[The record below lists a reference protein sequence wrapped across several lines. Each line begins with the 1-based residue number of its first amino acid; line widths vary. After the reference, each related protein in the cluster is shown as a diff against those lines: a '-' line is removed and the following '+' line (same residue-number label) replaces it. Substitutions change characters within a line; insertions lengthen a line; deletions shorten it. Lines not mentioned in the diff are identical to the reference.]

1 MIKFALSFG
10 WILLSIQILAQT
22 AVTVEPEIA
31 INSAF
36 QEYSPAFY
44 ENGLVFIS
52 SNPAVA
58 KEKEADEK
66 TGKSTTSIF
75 LARRGQ
81 DGKLQLPTPF
91 AEALTSQYYD
101 GPLTFSARNDEVFF
115 TRNNIRNGKPYP
127 AKDGKVK
134 LKIYSATKKN
144 YQWTNIKELPFNSD
158 EYDTAHPT
166 ISVDGKRL
174 YFASNRAEGFGG
186 MDLWVSFRQGETWGK
201 PINLGRSVN
210 TPKNE
215 FFPFIHADETLFF
228 ASDGHG
234 GSGGLDLFHTQK
246 TEIGWE
252 KPTNLGESINSDKD
266 DFGLIVD
273 ADMKNGYFSSN
284 RIGGK
289 GDDDIY
295 SFSAPKGLL
304 TKEAP
309 KLNVPT
315 IDVTVSSQDI
325 ESRQVIPNMNVSYTN
340 MADVN
345 NAAILT
351 DEVGNIIG
359 FKTDVGNEYSL
370 EDAQTH
376 ETKVNMGAS
385 GAQILKLPAG
395 RYLFRFEH
403 PDFKP
408 KYIVKTIFQG
418 DRMVLAQPEKRV
430 EEKAMAAVNKTALT
444 TNDKK
449 ELPSNNKKESP
460 TRTGTGAKPNP
471 PNPAKASSGSSADTK
486 KPANTNSTIPNSS
499 TPNNIPNNPNSSNKI
514 PNSAANDVKNV
525 SDMLKTGNV
534 IRLNNIY
541 YHFNDAQ
548 FRPDATATLKILVDL
563 MRKYPEMEIELA
575 SHTDSRGTEAYNLQ
589 LSRQRAEH
597 LTQYLLAYGIDSQ
610 RVKPVGYGESR
621 LKNRCADGVD
631 CAEKEHQQNRR
642 TEVRILKMNPLI
654 QIQTPDTQWVKPAI
668 AKDTVSKLLPKP
680 VVPTKQ
686 MAQPAVKKQKML
698 PPAEPH
704 PVTLP
709 QDSVKTAPKDSAPQL
724 SQMAQMVIDSVS
736 RSQKVGKD
744 SSKMIAPKK
753 VLKQPVKKQ
762 KPTPAKSPKSKEV
775 DEFEKVFGTE
785 R

>member
-10 WILLSIQILAQT
+10 WLFCLLPAYAQT
-22 AVTVEPEIA
+22 SVTVAPEEA
-31 INSAF
+31 INAAF

-58 KEKEADEK
+58 KEKRSDET

-101 GPLTFSARNDEVFF
+101 GPLTFSARNEDVFF
-115 TRNNIRNGKPYP
+115 TRNNVRNGKPYP

-134 LKIYSATKKN
+134 LKIYSATQKN
-144 YQWTNIKELPFNSD
+144 YQWGKIKELPFNSD
-158 EYDTAHPT
+158 EYDTAHPS
-166 ISVDGKRL
+166 ISVDGQRL
-174 YFASNRAEGFGG
+174 YFSSNRPEGFGG
-186 MDLWVSFRQGETWGK
+186 MDLWVSVRQDETWGK
-201 PINLGRSVN
+201 PINLGRGVN
-210 TPKNE
+210 TTKNE

-234 GSGGLDLFHTQK
+234 GAGGLDLFTTQK

-252 KPTNLGESINSDKD
+252 KPTNLGAPLNTEKD

-284 RIGGK
+284 RTGGR

-309 KLNVPT
+309 KLNVPMIEVSLSSHDAETGKT
-315 IDVTVSSQDI
+315 I
-325 ESRQVIPNMNVSYTN
+325 EGMMLSYTN
-340 MADVN
+340 MADVQ

-351 DEVGNIIG
+351 DATGNIIG
-359 FKTDVGNEYSL
+359 FKADEGNEYSL

-376 ETKVNMGAS
+376 ETKIQMGANGS
-385 GAQILKLPAG
+385 QFLKLPAG

-418 DRMVLAQPEKRV
+418 DRKVLAQPEKRMD
-430 EEKAMAAVNKTALT
+430 EKTLAAVPKLSPPIEKSNHSSDKTKSYPVKLT
-444 TNDKK
+444 DK
-449 ELPSNNKKESP
+449 
-460 TRTGTGAKPNP
+460 
-471 PNPAKASSGSSADTK
+471 
-486 KPANTNSTIPNSS
+486 
-499 TPNNIPNNPNSSNKI
+499 PNNIPTIGQSE
-514 PNSAANDVKNV
+514 VKNV
-525 SDMLKTGNV
+525 SEMLKTGAV

-548 FRPDATATLKILVDL
+548 FRPDATPTLKVLIGL
-563 MRKYPEMEIELA
+563 MQKNPEMVIELA
-575 SHTDSRGTEAYNLQ
+575 SHTDSRGTELYNLQ
-589 LSRQRAEH
+589 LSRQRAGH
-597 LTQYLLAYGIDSQ
+597 LAEYLMAYGIDSQ

-621 LKNRCADGVD
+621 LKNHCASGVD
-631 CAEKEHQQNRR
+631 CPEKEHQQNRR
-642 TEVRILKMNPLI
+642 TEVRILKINPQVRI
-654 QIQTPDTQWVKPAI
+654 ETADTQWVKPAI
-668 AKDTVSKLLPKP
+668 SKDSTMKLVAKP
-680 VVPTKQ
+680 VVASKKVVQ
-686 MAQPAVKKQKML
+686 MPVKNNKML

-704 PVTLP
+704 PVVL
-709 QDSVKTAPKDSAPQL
+709 PKDSLQNA
-724 SQMAQMVIDSVS
+724 A
-736 RSQKVGKD
+736 KD
-744 SSKMIAPKK
+744 STKWVKTGVKVVKNAPDTTKMIVPKK
-753 VLKQPVKKQ
+753 ILKQSVPKKTI
-762 KPTPAKSPKSKEV
+762 KTSKVDKSKSQ
-775 DEFEKVFGTE
+775 DQKDFEKAFGPE
-785 R
+785 Q

>member
-1 MIKFALSFG
+1 LCLFVSIAVKNQKVMIKFAHLFVG
-10 WILLSIQILAQT
+10 IFFIIQIHAQT
-22 AVTVEPEIA
+22 AVTVLPETA
-31 INSAF
+31 INSVF

-58 KEKEADEK
+58 KEKESDAV

-75 LARRGQ
+75 FARRGQ
-81 DGKLQLPTPF
+81 DGKLQLPIPF

-101 GPLTFSARNDEVFF
+101 GPLTFSARNEEVFF

-134 LKIYSATKKN
+134 LKIYSATQKN
-144 YQWTNIKELPFNSD
+144 YLWSKIKELPFNSD
-158 EYDTAHPT
+158 EFDTAHPT

-174 YFASNRAEGFGG
+174 YFASNRPEGFGG

-210 TPKNE
+210 TAKNE

-234 GSGGLDLFHTQK
+234 GAGGLDLFHTQK

-252 KPTNLGESINSDKD
+252 KPTNLGESFNSDKD

-284 RIGGK
+284 RTGGV

-315 IDVTVSSQDI
+315 IEVSISSEDM
-325 ESRQVIPNMNVSYTN
+325 ETRNVIQGMAVRYTN

-351 DEVGNIIG
+351 DATGNIIG
-359 FKTDVGNEYSL
+359 FKTDVGDEYSL

-376 ETKVNMGAS
+376 ETKVKMLENGT
-385 GAQILKLPAG
+385 QILKLPVG

-408 KYIVKTIFQG
+408 KYVVKTIFQG
-418 DRMVLAQPEKRV
+418 DKKVLAQLEKRV
-430 EEKAMAAVNKTALT
+430 DKTA
-444 TNDKK
+444 
-449 ELPSNNKKESP
+449 
-460 TRTGTGAKPNP
+460 
-471 PNPAKASSGSSADTK
+471 PAKATVSDKSNPNGS
-486 KPANTNSTIPNSS
+486 KPQKPVPPVSK
-499 TPNNIPNNPNSSNKI
+499 IPNNRVG
-514 PNSAANDVKNV
+514 DVENV
-525 SDMLKTGNV
+525 SSMLKTGSV

-541 YHFNDAQ
+541 YHFNDAF
-548 FRPDATATLKILVDL
+548 FRPDATPTLKLLVDL
-563 MRKYPEMEIELA
+563 MQKYPEMEIELA
-575 SHTDSRGTEAYNLQ
+575 SHTDSRGAAPYNLL
-589 LSRQRAEH
+589 LSLQRAEY

-621 LKNRCADGVD
+621 LKNRCADGVE
-631 CAEKEHQQNRR
+631 CSEKEHQQNRR
-642 TEVRILKMNPLI
+642 TEVRILKMNPAI
-654 QIQTPDTQWVKPAI
+654 QIQTPDNQWITPSSVKDSI
-668 AKDTVSKLLPKP
+668 AKALPKP
-680 VVPTKQ
+680 TVSIKKI
-686 MAQPAVKKQKML
+686 AQVSAKNNKIL
-698 PPAEPH
+698 PPLEPH
-704 PVTLP
+704 PATLP
-709 QDSVKTAPKDSAPQL
+709 KDSLQNASKDSVHLVKKVVKLPKEAPNPDKIGADSVK
-724 SQMAQMVIDSVS
+724 MVV
-736 RSQKVGKD
+736 
-744 SSKMIAPKK
+744 PKK
-753 VLKQPVKKQ
+753 ILKQPVSKK
-762 KPTPAKSPKSKEV
+762 PAKSPKSTPSKLPKSKEQQ
-775 DEFEKVFGTE
+775 DFEKVFGTE
-785 R
+785 Q

>member
-10 WILLSIQILAQT
+10 CILLSIQIFAQT
-22 AVTVEPEIA
+22 TVTVAPEMA

-58 KEKEADEK
+58 KEKEADEI

-75 LARRGQ
+75 FARRGQ

-101 GPLTFSARNDEVFF
+101 GPLTFSARNEEVFF

-158 EYDTAHPT
+158 EFDTAHPT

-246 TEIGWE
+246 TEMGWE
-252 KPTNLGESINSDKD
+252 KPTNLGEQVNSDKD

-273 ADMKNGYFSSN
+273 EDMKNGYFSSN
-284 RIGGK
+284 RAGGK

-325 ESRQVIPNMNVSYTN
+325 DSRQVIPNMNVSYTN

-351 DEVGNIIG
+351 DETGNIIG

-376 ETKVNMGAS
+376 ETKAKMGVS
-385 GAQILKLPAG
+385 GAQVLKLPAG

-408 KYIVKTIFQG
+408 KYVVKTIFQG
-418 DRMVLAQPEKRV
+418 DRIVMAQPEKRV
-430 EEKAMAAVNKTALT
+430 DEKAVAAVDKTASA
-444 TNDKK
+444 TNNKK
-449 ELPSNNKKESP
+449 ELPANPKKESP
-460 TRTGTGAKPNP
+460 TRTNTGTKPNP
-471 PNPAKASSGSSADTK
+471 TNVAGNTADKK
-486 KPANTNSTIPNSS
+486 KPANASNSIPNAAN
-499 TPNNIPNNPNSSNKI
+499 PNNIPINPNSNNKI
-514 PNSAANDVKNV
+514 PNNAANEVKNV
-525 SDMLKTGNV
+525 SDMLKTGSV
-534 IRLNNIY
+534 IRLNNLY

-548 FRPDATATLKILVDL
+548 FRPDATPTLKLLVDL
-563 MRKYPEMEIELA
+563 MKKYPEMEIELA
-575 SHTDSRGTEAYNLQ
+575 SHTDSRGTDVYNLQ

-621 LKNRCADGVD
+621 LKNRCGDGVD
-631 CAEKEHQQNRR
+631 CSEKEHQLNRR
-642 TEVRILKMNPLI
+642 TEVRILKMNPQIQI
-654 QIQTPDTQWVKPAI
+654 QIQTPDTQWVKPVI
-668 AKDTVSKLLPKP
+668 AKDTISKFLPKP
-680 VVPTKQ
+680 AVPPKQ
-686 MAQPAVKKQKML
+686 MAQATVKKQKLL

-709 QDSVKTAPKDSAPQL
+709 KDSVATASSKDSVQKL
-724 SQMAQMVIDSVS
+724 SKMAQMVIDSVN
-736 RSQKVGKD
+736 RAQKVAKD
-744 SSKMIAPKK
+744 SSKMVVPKK
-753 VLKQPVKKQ
+753 MQPAKKP
-762 KPTPAKSPKSKEV
+762 KTAPAKSPKSKEV
-775 DEFEKVFGTE
+775 EDFEKVFGTKQ
-785 R
+785 

>member
-1 MIKFALSFG
+1 
-10 WILLSIQILAQT
+10 
-22 AVTVEPEIA
+22 
-31 INSAF
+31 
-36 QEYSPAFY
+36 
-44 ENGLVFIS
+44 
-52 SNPAVA
+52 
-58 KEKEADEK
+58 
-66 TGKSTTSIF
+66 
-75 LARRGQ
+75 
-81 DGKLQLPTPF
+81 
-91 AEALTSQYYD
+91 
-101 GPLTFSARNDEVFF
+101 
-115 TRNNIRNGKPYP
+115 
-127 AKDGKVK
+127 
-134 LKIYSATKKN
+134 
-144 YQWTNIKELPFNSD
+144 
-158 EYDTAHPT
+158 
-166 ISVDGKRL
+166 VDGKRL

-228 ASDGHG
+228 ASNGHG

-273 ADMKNGYFSSN
+273 EDMKNGYFSSN
-284 RIGGK
+284 RTGGK

-295 SFSAPKGLL
+295 SFRASKGLL

-351 DEVGNIIG
+351 DEMGNIIG

-376 ETKVNMGAS
+376 ETKVNMGVS

-408 KYIVKTIFQG
+408 KYVVKTIFQG
-418 DRMVLAQPEKRV
+418 DRMVVAQPEKRV
-430 EEKAMAAVNKTALT
+430 DEKAMVTV
-444 TNDKK
+444 DKK
-449 ELPSNNKKESP
+449 ESPAQPEKRVDEKAIVAVDKKESP
-460 TRTGTGAKPNP
+460 TRTSAGAKPNP
-471 PNPAKASSGSSADTK
+471 TNPTKASSGTTADSK
-486 KPANTNSTIPNSS
+486 KPANASTTILNGSN
-499 TPNNIPNNPNSSNKI
+499 PNNIPNNPNSNNKILNNAANDPNSNNKILNNAANAPNSNNKI
-514 PNSAANDVKNV
+514 PNNAANDLKKV

-534 IRLNNIY
+534 IRLNSIY
-541 YHFNDAQ
+541 YHFNDAL
-548 FRPDATATLKILVDL
+548 FRPDATPTLKVLVDL

-654 QIQTPDTQWVKPAI
+654 EIQTPDTQWVKPVI
-668 AKDTVSKLLPKP
+668 AKDTVLKLLPKP

-686 MAQPAVKKQKML
+686 MAQSPVKKPKIL

-709 QDSVKTAPKDSAPQL
+709 KDSVQTAPKDSVRQL
-724 SQMAQMVIDSVS
+724 SKMAQMVIDSVN
-736 RSQKVGKD
+736 RAQNGVKD
-744 SSKMIAPKK
+744 SSKMVVPKK
-753 VLKQPVKKQ
+753 NMKQPAQ
-762 KPTPAKSPKSKEV
+762 KPKPAKSPKSKEV
-775 DEFEKVFGTE
+775 DDFEKVFGKE

>member
-10 WILLSIQILAQT
+10 WIFLSIQIYAQT
-22 AVTVEPEIA
+22 TVTVAPEVA
-31 INSAF
+31 INTAF

-58 KEKEADEK
+58 KEKEADEV

-81 DGKLQLPTPF
+81 DGKLQLPIPF

-101 GPLTFSARNDEVFF
+101 GPLTFSARNEEVFF

-158 EYDTAHPT
+158 EYDTAHPS

-201 PINLGRSVN
+201 PMNLGRSVN
-210 TPKNE
+210 TAKNE

-252 KPTNLGESINSDKD
+252 KPTNLGEQINSDKD

-284 RIGGK
+284 RTIGK

-315 IDVTVSSQDI
+315 IDVTVSSQDL
-325 ESRQVIPNMNVSYTN
+325 ESRRVIPNMNVSYTN

-351 DEVGNIIG
+351 DEMGNIIG
-359 FKTDVGNEYSL
+359 FKTDFGNEYSL

-376 ETKVNMGAS
+376 ETKLNMGVS
-385 GAQILKLPAG
+385 GAQILKLPVG

-408 KYIVKTIFQG
+408 KYVVKTIFQG

-430 EEKAMAAVNKTALT
+430 DEKAMAAI
-444 TNDKK
+444 
-449 ELPSNNKKESP
+449 NKKESP
-460 TRTGTGAKPNP
+460 TRTGTGVKPSP
-471 PNPAKASSGSSADTK
+471 TTAATGSTVDNN
-486 KPANTNSTIPNSS
+486 KPVNQ
-499 TPNNIPNNPNSSNKI
+499 NNISNTANENNKI
-514 PNSAANDVKNV
+514 PNNVHNAVNNV
-525 SDMLKTGNV
+525 SDMLKTGSV

-548 FRPDATATLKILVDL
+548 VRPDATPTLKLLVDL
-563 MRKYPEMEIELA
+563 MKAHPEMEIELA
-575 SHTDSRGTEAYNLQ
+575 SHTDSRGTAAYNLQ
-589 LSRQRAEH
+589 LSRQRAIH

-610 RVKPVGYGESR
+610 RVKPVGYGESH
-621 LKNRCADGVD
+621 LKNHCGDGME
-631 CAEKEHQQNRR
+631 CSEKEHQQNRR
-642 TEVRILKMNPLI
+642 TEVRILKINPQIL
-654 QIQTPDTQWVKPAI
+654 IQTPDTQWVKPAV
-668 AKDTVSKLLPKP
+668 AKDTMAKLLPKP

-686 MAQPAVKKQKML
+686 TAQTTAKKQKMM

-704 PVTLP
+704 LMTFPN
-709 QDSVKTAPKDSAPQL
+709 DSLTSAPKDSVQKR
-724 SQMAQMVIDSVS
+724 SKMAQMVIDSVN
-736 RSQKVGKD
+736 RAQKVGKD
-744 SSKMIAPKK
+744 SSKMVVPKK
-753 VLKQPVKKQ
+753 NMKPPVPKQ
-762 KPTPAKSPKSKEV
+762 KPAKSKSKEV
-775 DEFEKVFGTE
+775 DDFEKVFGTE
-785 R
+785 K

>member
-10 WILLSIQILAQT
+10 WILFSIQICAQT
-22 AVTVEPEIA
+22 TVTVAPEVA

-58 KEKEADEK
+58 KEKEADEI

-75 LARRGQ
+75 FARRGQ

-101 GPLTFSARNDEVFF
+101 GPLTFSARNEEVFF

-134 LKIYSATKKN
+134 LKIYSATQKN

-158 EYDTAHPT
+158 EFDTAHPT

-234 GSGGLDLFHTQK
+234 GAGGLDLFHTQK
-246 TEIGWE
+246 TEMGWE
-252 KPTNLGESINSDKD
+252 KPTNLGEINSEKD

-273 ADMKNGYFSSN
+273 EDMKNGYFSSN
-284 RIGGK
+284 RAGGK

-295 SFSAPKGLL
+295 SFRAPKGLL

-315 IDVTVSSQDI
+315 LDVTISSQDP
-325 ESRQVIPNMNVSYTN
+325 ETGQVIQNMNVSYTN

-351 DEVGNIIG
+351 DAAGNIIG
-359 FKTDVGNEYSL
+359 FKTDIGDEYSL
-370 EDAQTH
+370 EDAQSH
-376 ETKVNMGAS
+376 ETKVKMSENGT
-385 GAQILKLPAG
+385 QILKLPAG

-403 PDFKP
+403 PNFKP
-408 KYIVKTIFQG
+408 KYVVKTVFQG
-418 DRMVLAQPEKRV
+418 DRKVLAQPEKRV
-430 EEKAMAAVNKTALT
+430 DDKAVAAV
-444 TNDKK
+444 D
-449 ELPSNNKKESP
+449 KKESP
-460 TRTGTGAKPNP
+460 ANDKTGSPTRTNTGAKPNP
-471 PNPAKASSGSSADTK
+471 TSASAANTAADKK
-486 KPANTNSTIPNSS
+486 KPANTSNSIPNGENPNNI
-499 TPNNIPNNPNSSNKI
+499 PNNIPNNPNSNNKI
-514 PNSAANDVKNV
+514 PNNAANDVKNV
-525 SDMLKTGNV
+525 SDMLKAGSV

-548 FRPDATATLKILVDL
+548 FRPDATPTLKLLVDL
-563 MRKYPEMEIELA
+563 MKKHPEMEIELA
-575 SHTDSRGTEAYNLQ
+575 SHTDSRGTDAYNLQ

-610 RVKPVGYGESR
+610 RVKPVGYGESH
-621 LKNRCADGVD
+621 LKNRCSDGVE
-631 CAEKEHQQNRR
+631 CSEKEHQQNRR

-668 AKDTVSKLLPKP
+668 AKDTTSKFLPKP
-680 VVPTKQ
+680 VTPSRQAAQTPVKQ
-686 MAQPAVKKQKML
+686 QKIL

-704 PVTLP
+704 PVPLPKDVVKIAP
-709 QDSVKTAPKDSAPQL
+709 QDSVQKL
-724 SQMAQMVIDSVS
+724 SKMAQMVIDSVN
-736 RSQKVGKD
+736 RAQKVAKD
-744 SSKMIAPKK
+744 SSKTGAPKNM
-753 VLKQPVKKQ
+753 LKLPAPAKKSKPV
-762 KPTPAKSPKSKEV
+762 PSKSPKSKDV
-775 DEFEKVFGTE
+775 QDFEKVFGTE
-785 R
+785 Q

>member
-10 WILLSIQILAQT
+10 WLFCLLPAYAQT
-22 AVTVEPEIA
+22 SVTVAPEEA
-31 INSAF
+31 INAAF

-58 KEKEADEK
+58 KEKRSDET

-101 GPLTFSARNDEVFF
+101 GPLTFSARNEDVFF
-115 TRNNIRNGKPYP
+115 TRNNVRNGKPYP

-134 LKIYSATKKN
+134 LKIYSATQKN
-144 YQWTNIKELPFNSD
+144 YQWGKIKELPFNSD
-158 EYDTAHPT
+158 EYDTAHPS
-166 ISVDGKRL
+166 ISVDGQRL
-174 YFASNRAEGFGG
+174 YFASNRPEGFGG
-186 MDLWVSFRQGETWGK
+186 MDLWVSVRQGETWGK
-201 PINLGRSVN
+201 PINLGRGVN
-210 TPKNE
+210 TTKNE

-234 GSGGLDLFHTQK
+234 GAGGLDLFTTQK

-252 KPTNLGESINSDKD
+252 KPTNLGAPLNTEKD

-284 RIGGK
+284 RTGGR

-309 KLNVPT
+309 KLNVPM
-315 IDVTVSSQDI
+315 IEVSLSSQDAETGKTI
-325 ESRQVIPNMNVSYTN
+325 EGMMLSYTN
-340 MADVN
+340 MADVQ

-351 DEVGNIIG
+351 DATGNIIG
-359 FKTDVGNEYSL
+359 FKADEGNEYSL

-376 ETKVNMGAS
+376 ETKVQMGANGS
-385 GAQILKLPAG
+385 QLLKLPAG

-418 DRMVLAQPEKRV
+418 DRKVLAQPEKRMD
-430 EEKAMAAVNKTALT
+430 EKPLAAAPKLSPPIEKPTHLLDKTKSNPVKST
-444 TNDKK
+444 DK
-449 ELPSNNKKESP
+449 
-460 TRTGTGAKPNP
+460 
-471 PNPAKASSGSSADTK
+471 
-486 KPANTNSTIPNSS
+486 
-499 TPNNIPNNPNSSNKI
+499 PNNIPTIGQSE
-514 PNSAANDVKNV
+514 VKNV
-525 SDMLKTGNV
+525 SEMLKMGAV

-548 FRPDATATLKILVDL
+548 FRPDATPTLKVLIGL
-563 MRKYPEMEIELA
+563 MQKNPEMVIELA
-575 SHTDSRGTEAYNLQ
+575 SHTDSRGTELYNLQ
-589 LSRQRAEH
+589 LSRQRAGH
-597 LTQYLLAYGIDSQ
+597 LAEYLMAYGIDSQ

-621 LKNRCADGVD
+621 LKNNCASGVD
-631 CAEKEHQQNRR
+631 CSEKEHQQNRR
-642 TEVRILKMNPLI
+642 TEVRILKINPQVRI
-654 QIQTPDTQWVKPAI
+654 ETADTQWVKPAI
-668 AKDTVSKLLPKP
+668 SKDSTMKLGAKP
-680 VVPTKQ
+680 VVASKKVVQ
-686 MAQPAVKKQKML
+686 MPVKNNKML
-698 PPAEPH
+698 PPTEPH
-704 PVTLP
+704 PVVL
-709 QDSVKTAPKDSAPQL
+709 PKDSLRNA
-724 SQMAQMVIDSVS
+724 A
-736 RSQKVGKD
+736 KD
-744 SSKMIAPKK
+744 STKFVKIGVKVVKNMPDTTKMVVPKKILKQSVPKK
-753 VLKQPVKKQ
+753 VVKTSKVD
-762 KPTPAKSPKSKEV
+762 KSKSQ
-775 DEFEKVFGTE
+775 DQKDFEKAFGPDSPN
-785 R
+785 